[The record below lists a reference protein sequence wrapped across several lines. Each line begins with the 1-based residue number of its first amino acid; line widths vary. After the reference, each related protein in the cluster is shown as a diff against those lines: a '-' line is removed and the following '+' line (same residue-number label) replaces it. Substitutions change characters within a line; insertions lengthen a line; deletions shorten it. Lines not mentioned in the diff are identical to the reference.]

1 MDAPG
6 IGQLIKK
13 LTTQKT
19 QNIKKSSI
27 SSILSI
33 IIIII
38 IIIIMIII
46 IIIIIIIIM
55 VILVV
60 LSIWV
65 CSLRRLHTMWE
76 RTLNYTQVSL
86 KIKNLEDLFTIIR
99 SSQ

>member
-1 MDAPG
+1 MDAPR

-38 IIIIMIII
+38 IIIMIII
-46 IIIIIIIIM
+46 IIIIIIICECPVKASSRGD
-55 VILVV
+55 VIH
-60 LSIWV
+60 S
-65 CSLRRLHTMWE
+65 RL
-76 RTLNYTQVSL
+76 
-86 KIKNLEDLFTIIR
+86 K
-99 SSQ
+99 

>member
-1 MDAPG
+1 MDAPR

-38 IIIIMIII
+38 IIIIIMIII
-46 IIIIIIIIM
+46 YGICKTFLEM
-55 VILVV
+55 KTYNILPIRESPSHP
-60 LSIWV
+60 LSNFQH
-65 CSLRRLHTMWE
+65 L
-76 RTLNYTQVSL
+76 
-86 KIKNLEDLFTIIR
+86 
-99 SSQ
+99 

>member
-1 MDAPG
+1 MDAPR

-46 IIIIIIIIM
+46 TRVPSCKLHDDGSNQYEGPVQTYQR
-55 VILVV
+55 VIKKE
-60 LSIWV
+60 IPFE
-65 CSLRRLHTMWE
+65 TPF
-76 RTLNYTQVSL
+76 Q
-86 KIKNLEDLFTIIR
+86 
-99 SSQ
+99 